1 MVNISEV
8 NSTVKLMNILGTYNN
23 RIRENDV
30 KFKERTVS
38 FKKKEALYYM
48 RTIRFFRAFPPSR
61 NLLE

>member
-38 FKKKEALYYM
+38 FKKKEALY
-48 RTIRFFRAFPPSR
+48 
-61 NLLE
+61 